1 MEDRCQ
7 LLREGGFAN
16 FFISI
21 LILLGILLSYVTQHY
36 RIISRGSSEGISPYF
51 VLLGVT
57 SANAQFGNILTLP
70 ASRADVA
77 CCKEVSPFECTAG
90 LLGIAQIGTQWV
102 CFATM
107 LAHPLTR
114 SPYTRL
120 VLFLVFFRRDDADIA
135 DEELERDPDQP
146 SWRTALT
153 VGGACLVHG
162 LFVVIVSS
170 ALAFGAPGY
179 LGVWANVLGVMA
191 AALAAVQ
198 YIPQIWTTYKL
209 KHAGSLSILMMTIQT
224 PGGLLF
230 AASLAA
236 RLGWAGW
243 SSWGVYVLTAFMQGI
258 VLTMA
263 IRYEWPSYSRGHGS
277 RSPSSPPQRP
287 AYNRRTTPRVL
298 PSPGPYSAH
307 LHAYGETQEEIEHA
321 LDRES
326 VQGVGENQPLLAPGG
341 IGSSGTR

>member
-1 MEDRCQ
+1 MNMVSLAACPAD
-7 LLREGGFAN
+7 
-16 FFISI
+16 
-21 LILLGILLSYVTQHY
+21 
-36 RIISRGSSEGISPYF
+36 
-51 VLLGVT
+51 T
-57 SANAQFGNILTLP
+57 SKNE
-70 ASRADVA
+70 S
-77 CCKEVSPFECTAG
+77 
-90 LLGIAQIGTQWV
+90 
-102 CFATM
+102 
-107 LAHPLTR
+107 
-114 SPYTRL
+114 L
-120 VLFLVFFRRDDADIA
+120 VLFLVFFRRDDADINE
-135 DEELERDPDQP
+135 DDLDCDPDQP
-146 SWRTALT
+146 SWRTALI
-153 VGGACLVHG
+153 VGGVCLVHG
-162 LFVVIVSS
+162 LFVVIISA
-170 ALAFGAPGY
+170 ALAFGAPSY
-179 LGVWANVLGVMA
+179 LGAWANALGIMSASFA
-191 AALAAVQ
+191 AIQ

-243 SSWGVYVLTAFMQGI
+243 SSWGVYVLTAIMQGI

-263 IRYEWPSYSRGHGS
+263 IRYEWQSYRDSENH
-277 RSPSSPPQRP
+277 SPSSPPQRP
-287 AYNRRTTPRVL
+287 TFNRRTTPRVL

>member
-7 LLREGGFAN
+7 LLREGGFTN

-21 LILLGILLSYVTQHY
+21 LILLGILLSYITQHY

-57 SANAQFGNILTLP
+57 SANAQFGNILALP
-70 ASRADVA
+70 ESRADVA

-102 CFATM
+102 CFATI
-107 LAHPLTR
+107 
-114 SPYTRL
+114 L
-120 VLFLVFFRRDDADIA
+120 VLFLVFFRRDDADISI
-135 DEELERDPDQP
+135 EELERDPDKP
-146 SWRTALT
+146 SWRIALA
-153 VGGACLVHG
+153 VGGVCLVHG
-162 LFVVIVSS
+162 LFVVIVSA
-170 ALAFGAPGY
+170 ALAFGAPSY
-179 LGVWANVLGVMA
+179 LGTWANVLGLMA
-191 AALAAVQ
+191 AAFAAIQ

-243 SSWGVYVLTAFMQGI
+243 SSWGVYVLTAIMQGI

-263 IRYEWPSYSRGHGS
+263 IRYEWPSYGGDSGS
-277 RSPSSPPQRP
+277 RSPSSPPLQRP
-287 AYNRRTTPRVL
+287 VYNRRTTPRVL

-307 LHAYGETQEEIEHA
+307 LQAYGDTQEEIEHA

>member
-7 LLREGGFAN
+7 LLREGGFTN

-21 LILLGILLSYVTQHY
+21 LILLGILLSYSTQHY

-57 SANAQFGNILTLP
+57 SANAQFGNILSLP
-70 ASRADVA
+70 ESRADVA

-102 CFATM
+102 CFATI
-107 LAHPLTR
+107 
-114 SPYTRL
+114 L
-120 VLFLVFFRRDDADIA
+120 VLFLVFFRRDDADITI
-135 DEELERDPDQP
+135 EELERDPDQP

-153 VGGACLVHG
+153 VGGVCLIHG
-162 LFVVIVSS
+162 LLVVIVSA
-170 ALAFGAPGY
+170 ALAFGAPTY
-179 LGVWANVLGVMA
+179 LGTWANVLGIMA
-191 AALAAVQ
+191 AALAGIQ

-243 SSWGVYVLTAFMQGI
+243 SSWGVYVLTAIMQGI

-263 IRYEWPSYSRGHGS
+263 IRYEWPSYRNSRSH
-277 RSPSSPPQRP
+277 SPSSPPLSRP

-307 LHAYGETQEEIEHA
+307 LHAYGETQEEIERA

>member
-16 FFISI
+16 FFVSI
-21 LILLGILLSYVTQHY
+21 LILVGILLSYVTQHY

-57 SANAQFGNILTLP
+57 SANAQFGNILSLP
-70 ASRADVA
+70 ESRADVA

-90 LLGIAQIGTQWV
+90 LLGIAQIGAQWA
-102 CFATM
+102 CFAII
-107 LAHPLTR
+107 
-114 SPYTRL
+114 L
-120 VLFLVFFRRDDADIA
+120 VLFLVFFRRDDTNLSE
-135 DEELERDPDQP
+135 EELERDPDRP
-146 SWRTALT
+146 SWRTALA

-162 LFVVIVSS
+162 LFVVIVSA
-170 ALAFGAPGY
+170 ALAFGAPSR
-179 LGVWANVLGVMA
+179 LGAWANVLGVMA
-191 AALAAVQ
+191 AVLAGIQ

-224 PGGLLF
+224 PGGFLF

-243 SSWGVYVLTAFMQGI
+243 SSWGVYVLTAIMQGI

-263 IRYEWPSYSRGHGS
+263 IRYEWPSDGRDSSGH
-277 RSPSSPPQRP
+277 SPASPPQRP
-287 AYNRRTTPRVL
+287 PHNRRTTPRVL

-307 LHAYGETQEEIEHA
+307 LQAYGDTQEEIEHA